1 MLRQVIGEHIEIS
14 VASDGG
20 LWPVKVDPSLLRQ
33 AIINV
38 AINARDAMPVGG
50 RITLSSTTS
59 IRLRR
64 PSRSGWSEADQSEL
78 VELLPGRHVRLRITD
93 TGTGMDQV
101 VAERA
106 FEPFFTTK
114 GGDATAGLGLS
125 AVRRF
130 AVGAGGKAWLTSKP
144 GYGTTVTIL
153 LPAVLSAEGIV
164 PHQGYPGARASAG
177 TIVVVDDEPAIR
189 DVAHRVLT
197 AAGYH
202 VTTVANG
209 LEAITLL
216 ADPAP
221 AADLVLADVVMPGIT
236 AQDFLARL
244 RQLRPGIKVL
254 FMSGYERPDEAAG
267 WPEPAI
273 AVIAKP
279 FSRLALLMRITQ
291 AMSSTSTVTTISSST
306 G

>member
-1 MLRQVIGEHIEIS
+1 
-14 VASDGG
+14 
-20 LWPVKVDPSLLRQ
+20 
-33 AIINV
+33 
-38 AINARDAMPVGG
+38 
-50 RITLSSTTS
+50 
-59 IRLRR
+59 
-64 PSRSGWSEADQSEL
+64 
-78 VELLPGRHVRLRITD
+78 
-93 TGTGMDQV
+93 MDQV

-130 AVGAGGKAWLTSKP
+130 AAGTGGKAWLTSKP

-153 LPAVLSAEGIV
+153 LPAAQSAEGIV

-177 TIVVVDDEPAIR
+177 TIVVVDDEPTIR

-202 VTTVANG
+202 VTTAANG
-209 LEAITLL
+209 LETLTLL
-216 ADPAP
+216 ADPAV

-267 WPEPAI
+267 LAGTGDRGDREAVLPVGPADADHPGDVVDDDGDHDLVVGPGPDRFASMPAD
-273 AVIAKP
+273 AVPSDACLLTMARSGART
-279 FSRLALLMRITQ
+279 SRAT
-291 AMSSTSTVTTISSST
+291 AGTPPCSNSSDSSTATAPISSSS
-306 G
+306 

>member
-1 MLRQVIGEHIEIS
+1 MAGQ
-14 VASDGG
+14 GG
-20 LWPVKVDPSLLRQ
+20 PQLLRQ

-38 AINARDAMPVGG
+38 AINARDAMPAGG
-50 RITLSSTTS
+50 RITLSIDNVDTTQTVH
-59 IRLRR
+59 
-64 PSRSGWSEADQSEL
+64 PDGGWSEADQSEL
-78 VELLPGRHVRLRITD
+78 AELLPGRHVRLRITD

-197 AAGYH
+197 RP
-202 VTTVANG
+202 V
-209 LEAITLL
+209 IT
-216 ADPAP
+216 
-221 AADLVLADVVMPGIT
+221 
-236 AQDFLARL
+236 
-244 RQLRPGIKVL
+244 
-254 FMSGYERPDEAAG
+254 
-267 WPEPAI
+267 
-273 AVIAKP
+273 
-279 FSRLALLMRITQ
+279 
-291 AMSSTSTVTTISSST
+291 
-306 G
+306 